1 MTEEKKFHCLSC
13 GRQISKE
20 QYENNDGLCEEC
32 AWNDEI
38 DDEDS
43 DLILGGAW

>member
-1 MTEEKKFHCLSC
+1 MAEEKKFYCPSC

-32 AWNDEI
+32 AWNDKIE
-38 DDEDS
+38 DEDS
-43 DLILGGAW
+43 DLILGGGW